1 MKRIALPIIGACA
14 AFCLVQGASAQ
25 QAEPAPTP
33 IVEVYGCTF
42 TGNNDLADFQA
53 VATRW
58 SAWADR
64 RNVMD
69 YTSFIL
75 TPFLFSAQLEYDVLW
90 LGAWPT
96 GAAMAAGQ
104 AQWIAEGGEVADAFE
119 AITDCAIHQQ
129 FAEVVI
135 RQPQAPP
142 PENGV
147 ASFTDCKLHE
157 GRIAPEANTAA
168 GQWAEYLVQNGSDLF
183 TAFLFPLAGE
193 SDEAD
198 YDFKIVEGFADLAAY
213 GQTTD
218 IVTRGGFMRAAEL
231 FDRLMDCDSPRVYLL
246 DRVRLAAAP

>member
-1 MKRIALPIIGACA
+1 MKRFASPIIGACA
-14 AFCLVQGASAQ
+14 AFCVFQSASAQ
-25 QAEPAPTP
+25 QNEPTPTP

-53 VATRW
+53 VAERW
-58 SAWADR
+58 SDWSDR
-64 RNVMD
+64 RNVTD
-69 YTSFIL
+69 YTAFIM

-96 GAAMAAGQ
+96 GAAMAAGE
-104 AQWIAEGGEVADAFE
+104 ARWVAEGGEVAAAFE
-119 AITDCAIHQQ
+119 AITDCAIHQH
-129 FAEVVI
+129 FAELVI
-135 RQPQAPP
+135 RAPEAPP

-147 ASFTDCKLHE
+147 ASFRDCKLHE
-157 GRIAPEANTAA
+157 GRIVPEAITAA

-198 YDFKIVEGFADLAAY
+198 YNFKIVEGHADLAAY

-218 IVTRGGFMRAAEL
+218 IVTRGGFMRAEEL

-246 DRVRLAAAP
+246 DRTRLAAQ